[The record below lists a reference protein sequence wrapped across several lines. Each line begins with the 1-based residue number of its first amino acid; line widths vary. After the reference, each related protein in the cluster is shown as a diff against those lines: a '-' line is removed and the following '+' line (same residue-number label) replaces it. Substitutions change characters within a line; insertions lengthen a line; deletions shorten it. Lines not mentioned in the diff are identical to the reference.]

1 MHELVKIHMR
11 QMEYDYR
18 DIFIY
23 INGIFGRIQHKYML
37 NEFIS
42 GAIAIFN
49 YLCEQNA
56 VYLIEGSEKWLK
68 KFTVLP
74 TIYPKY

>member
-1 MHELVKIHMR
+1 MITGI
-11 QMEYDYR
+11 
-18 DIFIY
+18 IFIY
-23 INGIFGRIQHKYML
+23 INGIFIWIQHTNIYML

-56 VYLIEGSEKWLK
+56 VLLNWRKRKMIEKMHRFANNFS
-68 KFTVLP
+68 
-74 TIYPKY
+74 

>member
-1 MHELVKIHMR
+1 MAFLFEFNT
-11 QMEYDYR
+11 Q
-18 DIFIY
+18 IY
-23 INGIFGRIQHKYML
+23 IYML

-56 VYLIEGSEKWLK
+56 VLLNWRKRKMIEKIHRFANNLS
-68 KFTVLP
+68 
-74 TIYPKY
+74 